1 MDQIDR
7 LISLALD
14 EDLGTTGDVTALA
27 VIDENLVGR
36 ARFLSKDTLVLAGLD
51 AAARVFHAIDPEVT
65 ISWSKHEGA
74 PVQKGEIFGEVSGSA
89 RSLLTA
95 ARTALNLLQR
105 LSGVATA
112 THRAVDALGASKT
125 KLLDTRKTTPGLR
138 ALEKAAVRAG
148 GGVNHRIGLFDGVLI
163 KDNHIAACGS
173 ITQAI
178 RRAKGYVHPLMKVE
192 CEVVDFAGLD
202 EAIAAGADMVLLD
215 NMDDAMLAEAVKRTA
230 GRVKLEASGNMTLE
244 RLPRV
249 AATGVDY
256 VSMGA
261 ITHSARAVDISLEMD
276 PFKPA

>member
-1 MDQIDR
+1 MDSVDR
-7 LISLALD
+7 LIALALD
-14 EDLGTTGDVTALA
+14 EDLGTSGDVTSFSVVEASLF
-27 VIDENLVGR
+27 GR

-51 AAARVFHAIDPEVT
+51 AATRVFRAVDPAVVVT
-65 ISWSKHEGA
+65 WQQPEGA
-74 PVQKGEIFGEVSGSA
+74 EVKKGEIFGEVSGPA

-95 ARTALNLLQR
+95 ERTALNLLQR

-112 THRAVDALGASKT
+112 THRAVAALAGTKT
-125 KLLDTRKTTPGLR
+125 RLLDTRKTTPGLR
-138 ALEKAAVRAG
+138 ALEKLAVRAG
-148 GGVNHRIGLFDGVLI
+148 GGLNHRVGLFDGVLI

-173 ITQAI
+173 ITRAI
-178 RRAKGYVHPLMKVE
+178 QRARAHVHPLMKVE
-192 CEVVDFAGLD
+192 CEVVDLAGLD

-215 NMDDAMLAEAVKRTA
+215 NMDDALLIQAVARAA

-249 AATGVDY
+249 GATGVDF

-276 PFKPA
+276 PYELA

>member
-1 MDQIDR
+1 MDSIDR
-7 LISLALD
+7 LIALALD
-14 EDLGTTGDVTALA
+14 EDLGTAGDVTSLSVLDA
-27 VIDENLVGR
+27 NLTGR

-51 AAARVFHAIDPEVT
+51 AAARVFRAIDPTVKLSWTRAEGDEV
-65 ISWSKHEGA
+65 K
-74 PVQKGEIFGEVSGSA
+74 KGEIFGEVSGSA

-95 ARTALNLLQR
+95 ERTALNLLQR

-112 THRAVDALGASKT
+112 TRRAATALQGTKT
-125 KLLDTRKTTPGLR
+125 RLLDTRKTTPGMR

-173 ITQAI
+173 ITQAVK
-178 RRAKGYVHPLMKVE
+178 RAKAYVHPLMKVE
-192 CEVVDFAGLD
+192 CEVSDLAGLE

-215 NMDDAMLAEAVKRTA
+215 NMDDAQLAAAVQCAA

-249 AATGVDY
+249 GATGADY

-276 PFKPA
+276 PFQAA